1 MSAIAEV
8 LGPLLCLQGGRKKVV
23 KQRLCRR
30 AGKVEWESRE
40 EGREGRKEGKRK
52 GSDEGW
58 EAPNI
63 LGLKVAVQLPKN
75 SSSSFSATTCC
86 DCTGWNEKRV
96 KGEESERRGEEREG
110 RREEGG
116 RKGRRWSVDSN

>member
-1 MSAIAEV
+1 MS
-8 LGPLLCLQGGRKKVV
+8 G
-23 KQRLCRR
+23 R
-30 AGKVEWESRE
+30 AGKK
-40 EGREGRKEGKRK
+40 EGKGRKEGKRK

-75 SSSSFSATTCC
+75 SSSSFSAMTCC

-96 KGEESERRGEEREG
+96 KGEESEKKRDEREG
-110 RREEGG
+110 KKRGEMECGQQLI
-116 RKGRRWSVDSN
+116 

>member
-1 MSAIAEV
+1 MGE
-8 LGPLLCLQGGRKKVV
+8 QG
-23 KQRLCRR
+23 RLCRR

-75 SSSSFSATTCC
+75 SSSSSFSTMTCC
-86 DCTGWNEKRV
+86 DCTGWNEKIV
-96 KGEESERRGEEREG
+96 KGEEREERREGGERRGRGEEREG
-110 RREEGG
+110 KKRGEMECRQQLI
-116 RKGRRWSVDSN
+116 